1 MGSTLQLV
9 KEAGPGCII
18 GIGGLDEVLVKS
30 GTICSDVNTPNFCKI
45 EGISMGLVKVSIE
58 SENLSEMS
66 VLKQGLE
73 KLNRAD
79 PSVEFYISKQGEF
92 VLSTCGEVHLEKC
105 LKDVKDSYAPG
116 VVLQV
121 GEPIIPFRETIANRR
136 VTNKE
141 RKI

>member
-1 MGSTLQLV
+1 MD
-9 KEAGPGCII
+9 A
-18 GIGGLDEVLVKS
+18 
-30 GTICSDVNTPNFCKI
+30 
-45 EGISMGLVKVSIE
+45 
-58 SENLSEMS
+58 
-66 VLKQGLE
+66 LKNGLE

-116 VVLQV
+116 VEIQV

-136 VTNKE
+136 ATNKE
-141 RKI
+141 RKVQKTYEEINSDSSSDEEEEEEQKNGEQS